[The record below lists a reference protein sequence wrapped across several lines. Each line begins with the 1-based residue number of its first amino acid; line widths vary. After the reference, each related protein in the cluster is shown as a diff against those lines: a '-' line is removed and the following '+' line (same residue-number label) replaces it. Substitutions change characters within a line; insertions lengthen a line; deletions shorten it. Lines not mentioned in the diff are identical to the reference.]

1 MADDAVLPLAGF
13 TIAVTADR
21 RREELTRLLERR
33 GAQVV
38 GTPAIRIV
46 PLPDD
51 GELLA
56 ATRDSL
62 SAPLDFV
69 VATTGIGFRGW
80 LEAAD
85 EWGLADKLVHHL
97 STARIVTRGPKAR
110 GAVRAAGLEDA
121 WSPASESSAE
131 VLDHL
136 LEGRLTG
143 CRVVVQLHGEP
154 QPEFCDALRAAGAM
168 VIEVPVYRW
177 VVADD
182 DGALSR
188 LVEMA
193 IGRQLDAIT
202 YTSAPAVLSML
213 RVAAPL
219 GLEQAFVHALKNDVV
234 PICVGPVCAAPFVEL
249 GVESVVPDRARLGA
263 LVRAAVDEVP
273 ARRAVTAEIGGQILQ
288 VRGHAA
294 TFAGRLVP
302 LAPGPLAVLKALA
315 REPGRVLS
323 RRELITMLPG
333 DGDEH
338 AVEMTVARLR
348 GAFGEM
354 QVIETVVKRGYR
366 LATGVGV
373 SEPD

>member
-38 GTPAIRIV
+38 ATPAIHIV
-46 PLPDD
+46 ALPDD

-56 ATRDSL
+56 ATRDCL
-62 SAPLDFV
+62 SAPLDIV

-85 EWGLADKLVHHL
+85 QWGLADKLAHHL

-110 GAVRAAGLEDA
+110 GAVRAAGLEDD
-121 WSPASESSAE
+121 WSPESESSAE

-136 LEGRLTG
+136 LEGRLAG
-143 CRVVVQLHGEP
+143 CRVAVQLHGEP
-154 QPEFCDALRAAGAM
+154 QPEFCDALRDAGAI
-168 VIEVPVYRW
+168 VIEVAVYRW
-177 VVADD
+177 VLADD

-193 IGRQLDAIT
+193 IGRQLEAIT

-213 RVAAPL
+213 RLAATL
-219 GLEQAFVHALKNDVV
+219 GVEQAFVHALRTDVV
-234 PICVGPVCAAPFVEL
+234 PICVGPVCAAPLAEL
-249 GVESVVPDRARLGA
+249 GVASVVPDRSRLGA
-263 LVRAAVDEVP
+263 LVRAAVDELP
-273 ARRAVTAEIGGQILQ
+273 ARRALTVEVGGRILQ

-294 TFAGRLVP
+294 TYAGQLVP

-315 REPGRVLS
+315 TEPGRVFS
-323 RRELITMLPG
+323 RRVLVTVLPG

-348 GAFGEM
+348 SAFGDA